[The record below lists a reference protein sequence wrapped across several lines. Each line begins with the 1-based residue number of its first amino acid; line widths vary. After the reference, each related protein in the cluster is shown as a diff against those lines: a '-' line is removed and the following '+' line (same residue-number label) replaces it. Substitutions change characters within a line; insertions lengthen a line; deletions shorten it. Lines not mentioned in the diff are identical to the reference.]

1 MDNFKEIIKRIA
13 PFLKEKGYRKKGN
26 TFFINPD
33 KNYGIINFQK
43 SQDSNKDEVK
53 FTINFGVYSDLL
65 GKVVDFDYDDS
76 EVPDVWACQWQ
87 VRIGD
92 FMPNRPDFWWKIK
105 ADDDFSEI
113 ISNIVDNIQNIILP
127 EIDKRLTDGDLMNSL
142 IKGDFTESTAVETFK
157 YLTIFLKAKGDIEA
171 LNEVVE
177 IFMQQPDGK
186 KYYDIAKEHLEEI
199 EYKFN

>member
-1 MDNFKEIIKRIA
+1 MDILKEIIKSIT

-43 SQDSNKDEVK
+43 SQDSHRDEIK
-53 FTINFGVYSDLL
+53 FTINFGVYSNLL
-65 GKVVDFDYDDS
+65 GQIVDFDYDNS
-76 EVPDVWACQWQ
+76 EVPDVWACQWL

-92 FMPNRPDFWWKIK
+92 FMLNQPDFWWQIQ
-105 ADDDFSEI
+105 AGDDFSEI
-113 ISNIVDNIQNIILP
+113 ISNIIDNIQNIILP
-127 EIDKRLTDGDLMNSL
+127 EISKRLTDEDLMNSL
-142 IKGDFTESTAVETFK
+142 IKGDFISSTVVETFK

-177 IFMQQPDGK
+177 TFIQQPDGK
-186 KYYDIAKEHLEEI
+186 KYYDIVKEHLEEI
-199 EYKFN
+199 EYSK